1 MRISTNLFYDTGA
14 ARITNAQSTLEKTSE
29 QISSGKRILT
39 PADDPVAAARVVELT
54 QAQATNKQYADN
66 RGIAADAL
74 NTEETTLK
82 SVTDLLQDLKTKV
95 IEAGNP
101 SYDDS
106 QRKSMATEL
115 AGRFSDLLGLA
126 NATDGS
132 GSYIFSGYQVSI
144 QPFTKT
150 ATGASFNGDQGAR
163 VVQVGPQRQF
173 AINDNGAAVFES
185 IRNGNGTFVTSAA
198 NNNSGSGTIS
208 TGSVVDRSAL
218 TGDAYSITFTS
229 DTTYDI
235 FDKTTSTYVSQNNT
249 YQAGGAISFG
259 GMQVQISGTPTGSPT
274 NGDSFD
280 IQPSK
285 NQSIFTALKN
295 LIDVLNTPAST
306 EKGKAD
312 LVQGLQTA
320 HNMINNALDNVTM
333 VRASVGTR
341 LHELD
346 TLDTQG
352 GDRDSQYAQ
361 AIANLQELDYTKAV
375 TDLSKQK
382 IMLEAMQ
389 QTFVQI
395 SNLSLLKYVS

>member
-54 QAQATNKQYADN
+54 QAQATNSQYADN
-66 RGIAADAL
+66 RGVAADAL

-82 SVTDLLQDLKTKV
+82 SVTDLLQDLKTTV
-95 IEAGNP
+95 IKAGNP

-132 GSYIFSGYQVSI
+132 GSYIFSGYQVSV

-173 AINDNGAAVFES
+173 AINDNGAVVFES

-198 NNNSGSGTIS
+198 STNTGSGTIS
-208 TGSVVDRSAL
+208 TGSVVDRSLL
-218 TGDAYSITFTS
+218 TGDTYSITFTS

-235 FDKTTSTYVSQNNT
+235 VDNGNVVQSGNYTN
-249 YQAGGAISFG
+249 GGAINFG
-259 GMQVQISGTPTGSPT
+259 GMQVQISGTPLKD
-274 NGDSFD
+274 DSFT
-280 IQPSK
+280 IAPST
-285 NQSIFTALKN
+285 NQSVFTAIKN

-306 EKGKAD
+306 DKGKAD